1 MSKHVKIEG
10 QQDGNIKPFS
20 IDKDPFVS
28 EAIPDPSHDVEHF
41 YPASNPVPLQPEYV
55 GKLKVEPKEIF
66 EGGATRSDSRGKG
79 RFDLIPYRP
88 LKRLALRYEEGGIQH
103 GDNNWKNG
111 QPSERICA
119 AIIRHTYQWM
129 DGERDEDHL
138 AAAAWNL
145 FALMYFEDK
154 DDD

>member
-10 QQDGNIKPFS
+10 QQDGNIKNWS
-20 IDKDPFVS
+20 I
-28 EAIPDPSHDVEHF
+28 EDVVKPE
-41 YPASNPVPLQPEYV
+41 YEYV
-55 GKLKVEPKEIF
+55 GRTKLEPKETF

-79 RFDLIPYRP
+79 RFDLIPYGP
-88 LKRLALRYEEGGIQH
+88 LKRLALRYEEGGIEH

-111 QPSERICA
+111 QPRERILA
-119 AIIRHTYQWM
+119 AAVRHTYQWA

-138 AAAAWNL
+138 AAAAWNI

-154 DDD
+154 K